1 MFVDQVKIHVQAG
14 NGGDGCCSFRREKF
28 IPLGGPDGGDGG
40 DGGNIILETDHNLS
54 TLIDLRY
61 QQHYTA
67 DSGKP
72 GMGQQRSGRSGEDM
86 VIRVPLGTLVKDFES
101 QEVLADLTEEN
112 QQFILARGGNGGF
125 GNVHFKSSTNRAPRR
140 ANPGQPGE
148 KKTVFV
154 ELKLLADVAIIGF
167 PNAGKSTLISKISNA
182 RPKIADF
189 PFTTLVP
196 NLGVVKVDDFSFVAA
211 DIPGLIEGAH
221 EGKGLGVRFLKHTER
236 SRLLIHLLDLSVAS
250 TRDPVEDYAVLQ
262 HELKCFSENL
272 YNKPQI
278 LVAGKID
285 HPEAQEKF
293 EACRSRLLEINPL
306 LFPISSITGEG
317 LKELLYQIKKSLL
330 ELRAENKREDT
341 DYPSTTEAQ
350 NP

>member
-14 NGGDGCCSFRREKF
+14 AGGNGACSFRREKF
-28 IPLGGPDGGDGG
+28 IPMGGPDGGDGG

-67 DSGKP
+67 ENGQP
-72 GMGQQRSGRSGEDM
+72 GMGRQKSGRNGKDW
-86 VIRVPLGTLVKDFES
+86 VVRVPLGTLVKDYETG
-101 QEVLADLTEEN
+101 EVLADLTEEN
-112 QQFILARGGNGGF
+112 QHYVLGKGGNGGV

-148 KKTVFV
+148 KKTVFL

-167 PNAGKSTLISKISNA
+167 PNAGKSTLISRISNA
-182 RPKIADF
+182 KPKIADF

-221 EGKGLGVRFLKHTER
+221 EGKGLGIRFLKHTER
-236 SRLLIHLLDLSVAS
+236 SRLLIHLLDFSVEN
-250 TRDPVEDYAVLQ
+250 TRDPLDDYVTLQ
-262 HELKCFSENL
+262 NELKCFSEEL
-272 YNKPQI
+272 YEKPQI

-285 HPEAQEKF
+285 HPEAKEKL
-293 EACRSRLLEINPL
+293 ESYRSRLLEINPL
-306 LFPISSITGEG
+306 LAPISSITGEG
-317 LKELLYQIKKSLL
+317 ISDLLYQVKKSLL
-330 ELRAENKREDT
+330 ELRRENVKPEENL
-341 DYPSTTEAQ
+341 PTTELKT
-350 NP
+350 P